1 MAVTRRIAMYVIAVA
16 VFAVIH
22 AFLLMAWMS
31 PLEVGITRMAD
42 VAITDVQFGKDCLNV
57 TLKNYVTQAK
67 TVNKVL
73 VYQVNPRP
81 APEEELVLA
90 YELVHEPILVGEEIS
105 IRINF
110 NWISGYRY
118 QVELEK
124 ADTEDFNISFS
135 ATAP

>member
-1 MAVTRRIAMYVIAVA
+1 MAITRRIAMYVIAVA

-22 AFLLMAWMS
+22 AFLLMAWTNS
-31 PLEVGITRMAD
+31 LEVGITPMAD

-67 TVNKVL
+67 TVNKVM

-81 APEEELVLA
+81 TPKELALA
-90 YELVHEPILVGEEIS
+90 HELVHKTISVGEEIS

-118 QVELEK
+118 QVELET
-124 ADTEDFNISFS
+124 ADTEDFNIPYST
-135 ATAP
+135 TAP